1 MMSFGSASLSTFL
14 MEVANFFVQVSE
26 FTWMNVYHL
35 EGTFSQH
42 LHSFSGGSLSHC
54 HLLSSGASNLSCP
67 FVLTNNWNSSEFTKS

>member
-1 MMSFGSASLSTFL
+1 MLSFGSASLSTFL

-42 LHSFSGGSLSHC
+42 LHSFSGGSLAMDRNDDYVS
-54 HLLSSGASNLSCP
+54 LSLAQFRCKQFKLSVRP
-67 FVLTNNWNSSEFTKS
+67 HK